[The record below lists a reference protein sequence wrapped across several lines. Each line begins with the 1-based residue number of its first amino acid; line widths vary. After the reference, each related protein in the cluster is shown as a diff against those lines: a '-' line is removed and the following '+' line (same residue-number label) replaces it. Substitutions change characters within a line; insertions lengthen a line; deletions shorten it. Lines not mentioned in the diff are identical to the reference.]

1 MEKAL
6 LCVSFGT
13 SVPEAE
19 ESIAAVENALRAAA
33 PGRLLVRAYT
43 SSMICRKLAGRGETV
58 LSVQEAF
65 QQLAEQGVSDVLV
78 QPTHLLR
85 GSEYDKVRTEAA
97 LWRERFSAVR
107 LGAPL
112 LAGTEDL
119 RAFAGI
125 LDEAYPAR
133 QGQALVLFGHGTDVF
148 ANMVYPAL
156 QTALHLLGR
165 TDIVVGTVEGW
176 PGFPEELEQ
185 LRRQDRRQVH
195 LVPLMLV
202 AGDHVLNDMAG
213 DGAESWK
220 SRLEGRGYSVRCTL
234 RGLGMMPGVP
244 ELYCRHL
251 REDLAIQK

>member
-176 PGFPEELEQ
+176 PGFPEVLEQ
-185 LRRQDRRQVH
+185 LRRQDRQQVH

-202 AGDHVLNDMAG
+202 AGDHAMHDMAG
-213 DGAESWK
+213 SGDSSWK
-220 SRLEGRGYSVRCTL
+220 SRLEAEGYAVTCTMQ
-234 RGLGMMPGVP
+234 GLGMLPAVQ
-244 ELYCRHL
+244 ELYCRHMQAQQ
-251 REDLAIQK
+251 E